1 VRSRLTGDD
10 RGAAGGAPP
19 AEGVRR
25 LAVAVLAG
33 FAMHLA
39 FPRPGWDLLG
49 WVMLAPVLAL
59 GGSARTPRRAL
70 LEGWVAGVAFF
81 FPLLRWLTHTMTTFS
96 PMSMPVAILVIVALA
111 GYLGLFWGGVTWALA
126 WLRPRFGAWTFWLAP
141 PLWVTGE
148 LLRTYLL
155 GGFPWGLLGYVPASR
170 LPVIQIAAWTGV
182 YGVSALLVL
191 VNTALAWIALERR
204 GPAAVAAAAVSV
216 VAVGGVLLVGRAHLA
231 PDDAPTIRVAL
242 VQGNIPQAVKWD
254 ARFKAETLR
263 IYGDLTRAVAPGNR
277 LVVWPEAAVPSYAR
291 FEPATM
297 QWLTTLAREVGVPLL
312 VGVPDANVDGG
323 RVHYLNSAFLLDSS
337 GLRGRYDKMHL
348 VPFGEYVPLKRLL
361 FFVEAMA
368 ADIGDFTPGREV
380 TVLPLEDTKFGTVVC
395 YEVIF
400 PGLFR
405 RFVAEGASFMTNIT
419 NDAWFGDSGGPLQHL
434 QMVPLRAVENRTAIV
449 RAANTGVSAVVL
461 PSGAIQSVLPL
472 GARGTLQ
479 GDVPLRRGYTF
490 YTRFGDVFAYASA
503 AVAAG
508 ALAAGWVMG
517 RRAVLPC

>member
-1 VRSRLTGDD
+1 MGAVDV
-10 RGAAGGAPP
+10 AAGDAPP
-19 AEGVRR
+19 ADGARR

-49 WVMLAPVLAL
+49 WVALAPVLAL
-59 GGSARTPRRAL
+59 AGSARTPRRAL
-70 LEGWVAGVAFF
+70 LEGWVAGIAFF
-81 FPLLRWLTHTMTTFS
+81 LPLLRWLTHTMTTFS
-96 PMSMPVAILVIVALA
+96 PMPMPVAILVILALA
-111 GYLGLFWGGVTWALA
+111 GYLGLFWGGVAWALA
-126 WLRPRFGAWTFWLAP
+126 WLRARLGAWTFWLAP
-141 PLWVTGE
+141 ALWVTGE

-155 GGFPWGLLGYVPASR
+155 GGFPWGLLGYIPSSR
-170 LPVIQIAAWTGV
+170 LLVIQIAAWTGV
-182 YGVSALLVL
+182 FGVSALLVL

-204 GPAAVAAAAVSV
+204 GPPAVAALG
-216 VAVGGVLLVGRAHLA
+216 VAVAALAGTLLVGRAHLA
-231 PDDAPTIRVAL
+231 PFDAPTVRVAA

-254 ARFKAETLR
+254 AGFKAETLR
-263 IYGDLTRAVAPGNR
+263 IYGELTRTAAPGSQ

-297 QWLTTLAREVGVPLL
+297 RWLTDLASQVRVPLL
-312 VGVPDANVDGG
+312 VGVPDAETDGG
-323 RVHYLNSAFLLDSS
+323 RVRYLNSAFFLDSS

-361 FFVEAMA
+361 FFVEAIA
-368 ADIGDFTPGREV
+368 AEIGDFTPGRQVAIFPMEGS
-380 TVLPLEDTKFGTVVC
+380 PFGTVVC

-434 QMVPLRAVENRTAIV
+434 QMVPLRAVENDIAIV
-449 RAANTGVSAVVL
+449 RAANTGVSALVL
-461 PSGAIQSVLPL
+461 PSGRIQSVLPL
-472 GARGTLQ
+472 GTRGTLT
-479 GDVPLRRGYTF
+479 GDVPLRRATTF
-490 YTRFGDVFAYASA
+490 YTRFGDVFAYACA
-503 AVAAG
+503 AVSAG
-508 ALAAGWVMG
+508 ALAAGVAAG